1 VTIVLAGAP
10 VFLPLVGG
18 VLALLLVAATL
29 TPTVWGMRRGRAMV
43 RRMRPAVA
51 ARSAP

>member
-10 VFLPLVGG
+10 VFLPLAGG

-29 TPTVWGMRRGRAMV
+29 TPTVWGMRRGRAVV
-43 RRMRPAVA
+43 RRLRPGAA